1 MSFDVARIK
10 MFGLP
15 GIAVALLLAAGCSRG
30 AEAPASSPAPETPAT
45 LSDVDADSRAFSVA
59 SADGTQITGQVDA
72 PLGADGREPVV
83 VLSAGTGLF
92 DRDVK
97 FGNSGTERDAVF
109 ADLARRFTQAGIAVV
124 RYDRRGVRYRPADGQ
139 MLDKAVSGT
148 STVESQRDDLGA
160 VYELA
165 REDFGG
171 PAACIALF
179 GHSEGMQHI
188 AGLAAAG
195 APAPDLVAGIG
206 APLQAPM
213 ATVRWQSTGRD
224 AFSLRMMDAD
234 GDGTVTEAEIRANW
248 QETPSSFVGT
258 LDPFLHPEGQWTPEA
273 LDQLVATQTSLY
285 ETGKT
290 QALAIDPK
298 APFPNADTPMAD
310 YSWWQNWYTDDTPVA
325 EKLAVWD
332 VPFLLYYGTKDSQ
345 VRYEYQQPA
354 AAEALGGQVE
364 IHILPGLGHS
374 LGSHALYGPM
384 DEAAADALVARTA
397 AILAERCAP

>member
-1 MSFDVARIK
+1 MSFDVTGIK

-15 GIAVALLLAAGCSRG
+15 GVAMALLFAAGGSRG
-30 AEAPASSPAPETPAT
+30 AETPAASPAPETPAT
-45 LSDVDADSRAFSVA
+45 LSDVGAGGRDFSVT
-59 SADGTQITGQVDA
+59 SADGTQITGQVDV
-72 PLGADGREPVV
+72 PMSADGREPVI

-92 DRDVK
+92 DRDVN

-124 RYDRRGVRYRPADGQ
+124 RYDRRGVRYKPADGQ
-139 MLDKAVSGT
+139 VLDKAVSGT

-160 VYELA
+160 VYDLA
-165 REDFGG
+165 RAEFGG
-171 PAACIALF
+171 PAACIALL
-179 GHSEGMQHI
+179 GHSEGLLHI
-188 AGLAAAG
+188 AGLAAAN
-195 APAPDLVAGIG
+195 AAAPDLVVGIG
-206 APLQAPM
+206 GPLQAP
-213 ATVRWQSTGRD
+213 ADVFRWQSTERN

-234 GDGTVTEAEIRANW
+234 RDGTVTEAEIRTNW
-248 QETPSSFVGT
+248 QETPSSLVGT
-258 LDPFLHPEGQWTPEA
+258 VGALLHPEGQWTPEA
-273 LDQLVATQTSLY
+273 LDQQVVTLTGFY
-285 ETGKT
+285 EAGKT
-290 QALAIDPK
+290 QALAIDPE
-298 APFPNADTPMAD
+298 APFPNTETPMAE

-325 EKLAVWD
+325 EKLSAWD

-354 AAEALGGQVE
+354 AAAALGGQVE

-397 AILAERCAP
+397 AILNERCAH

>member
-30 AEAPASSPAPETPAT
+30 AEAPASSPAPEPPAT
-45 LSDVDADSRAFSVA
+45 LSDVGADSRAFSVA

-72 PLGADGREPVV
+72 PIGADGREPVV

-97 FGNSGTERDAVF
+97 FSNSGTERDAVF
-109 ADLARRFTQAGIAVV
+109 ADLARRFTKAGIAVV
-124 RYDRRGVRYRPADGQ
+124 RYDRRGVRYKPADGQ

-148 STVESQRDDLGA
+148 STVETQRDDLAA
-160 VYELA
+160 VYDLA
-165 REDFGG
+165 RGES
-171 PAACIALF
+171 ACVALL
-179 GHSEGMQHI
+179 GHSEGAQHI
-188 AGLAAAG
+188 ANLAVTG
-195 APAPDLVAGIG
+195 APAPDMVVGIG
-206 APLQAPM
+206 ASLQAP
-213 ATVRWQSTGRD
+213 ADVFKWQSAERD

-234 GDGTVTEAEIRANW
+234 GDGTTTNDEVRANL
-248 QETPSSFVGT
+248 ETTPSAAYGM
-258 LDPFLHPEGQWTPEA
+258 LAPFLHPDGEWTPEA
-273 LDQLVATQTSLY
+273 LDQLVVTQAGLF
-285 ETGKT
+285 ETGKA
-290 QALAIDPK
+290 QALAMDPD
-298 APFPNADTPMAD
+298 APFPDANTPMAK
-310 YSWWQNWYTDDTPVA
+310 YSWWQNWYTEDVPAA

-332 VPFLLYYGTKDSQ
+332 VPMLFYYGNRDSQ
-345 VRYEYQQPA
+345 VRYEFQQPA
-354 AAEALGGQVE
+354 AGEALGGRAE